1 MAAQEPLY
9 RLRRHARILEALAL
23 AQAQSVEPGDLKAQ
37 LRRITEAASEI
48 LEVARASVWVY
59 GDGRKL
65 IRALDM
71 FDGNTGQHGE
81 AMELREIDYGDY
93 FAALDKERVIVADDA
108 CTDPATRCFADSYL
122 RPNGISSMLDAPIR
136 VAGRAVG
143 VLCHEHVGPARRWT
157 EEDQVVAANLAD
169 FVSVALESAER
180 RHAEEELRS
189 SREQLHHAQKMEAIG
204 RFAGGVAH
212 DFNNLVTAILGA
224 SDQLHQRLAAE
235 SPLHGDVEEIEK
247 AAQRAA
253 DITRQLLAL
262 TRRQAIAPRLLDP
275 NEVVSGMIGLL
286 ARLVGEEIRL
296 EASLLAQGAAVT
308 ADRGQLEQVLLNL
321 VVNARDALRDG
332 GGGTIM
338 LRTRVE
344 GKSVL
349 VEVQDDGSG
358 MSADVQA
365 RMFEPFFTTKELG
378 QGTGLG
384 LSTVWGIVRDS
395 GGEVRVRSALGE
407 GTTMTVLL
415 PLCAPSDAPAA
426 DARPTVAS
434 GLPVGRETIL
444 LVEDDE
450 QLRALARLGLGRLGY
465 TVLLARDVDEALAR
479 CGEHP
484 GPIDLLVTD
493 VVMPKAS
500 GPVVAER
507 VRALRPG
514 TAVLF
519 VSGYPEEALARYGGS
534 AAGPLLRKPYT
545 PRQMAAKVRE
555 VLDARHAG

>member
-1 MAAQEPLY
+1 MAAKEPLY

-59 GDGRKL
+59 GEGRKL

-71 FDGNTGQHGE
+71 FDSNTGQHTDGI
-81 AMELREIDYGDY
+81 ELREIDYGEY
-93 FAALDKERVIVADDA
+93 FAALDHERVIVADDA
-108 CTDPATRCFADSYL
+108 CADPATRCFAESYL
-122 RPNGISSMLDAPIR
+122 RPNGITSMLDAPIR
-136 VAGRAVG
+136 VSGRAVG
-143 VLCHEHVGPARRWT
+143 VLCHEQVGTARRWT
-157 EEDQVVAANLAD
+157 EEDQAVAANLAD

-180 RHAEEELRS
+180 RHAEEELRA

-212 DFNNLVTAILGA
+212 DFNNFVTAILGA
-224 SDQLHQRLAAE
+224 ADQLHQRLAEE
-235 SPLHGDVEEIEK
+235 SPLHADVEEIEK

-275 NEVVSGMIGLL
+275 NDVVSGMLGLL

-296 EASLLAQGAAVT
+296 DASLLAQAAAVT

-332 GGGTIM
+332 GGGTIT

-349 VEVQDDGSG
+349 MEVQDDGSG
-358 MSADVQA
+358 MSAEVQA
-365 RMFEPFFTTKELG
+365 RMFEPFFTTKEVG

-395 GGEVRVRSALGE
+395 GGEVRVRSAAGE

-426 DARPTVAS
+426 EVRPRVAS

-450 QLRALARLGLGRLGY
+450 QLRTLARLGLGRLGY

-479 CGEHP
+479 CGEQP

-519 VSGYPEEALARYGGS
+519 VSGYPEEALARYGS
-534 AAGPLLRKPYT
+534 AIAGPLLRKPYT

-555 VLDARHAG
+555 VLDARHVG